1 MHITPSVPGTTQK
14 QLVEHTLDRA
24 DIPPRRE
31 AEWGKGPPVMQRRKA
46 PQLLRLCHSTWSPKG
61 SRNTW
66 RDAGWTLRVDSNR
79 SASLQEEPTIVLRV
93 KLWHHEIHCPRS
105 NVSFHWQKRDIHCA

>member
-1 MHITPSVPGTTQK
+1 MHITPSVPDATQT
-14 QLVEHTLDRA
+14 QLVESTLGHA

-31 AEWGKGPPVMQRRKA
+31 AEWGQGPPVMQRRKA

-66 RDAGWTLRVDSNR
+66 RDAGWTLRVDNCR
-79 SASLQEEPTIVLRV
+79 SASLGEEPTIGMRV
-93 KLWHHEIHCPRS
+93 TNSGI
-105 NVSFHWQKRDIHCA
+105 VA